1 MKSRLTCMLVSA
13 LAVGWLSAGLYAE
26 PIGFIQW
33 SVNIPGS
40 AGEFDISNQTGVNSS
55 IFPDT
60 TWPVSTP
67 VSLSGLSL
75 TVHFDDAST
84 SVFGPSYFTL
94 EADGLSYFGNPI
106 PIGGANPLP
115 VDATLTGT
123 FSPLSITLNDG
134 STETISPTFTAKIV
148 TSDPTGSPELAD
160 GDFAIIEAGTGGGPP
175 PRS

>member
-1 MKSRLTCMLVSA
+1 
-13 LAVGWLSAGLYAE
+13 VGWLSAGLYAE

-33 SVNIPGS
+33 SVNIPGT

-75 TVHFDDAST
+75 TVHFADATT

-94 EADGLSYFGNPI
+94 EADGLS
-106 PIGGANPLP
+106 
-115 VDATLTGT
+115 
-123 FSPLSITLNDG
+123 
-134 STETISPTFTAKIV
+134 
-148 TSDPTGSPELAD
+148 
-160 GDFAIIEAGTGGGPP
+160 
-175 PRS
+175 

>member
-1 MKSRLTCMLVSA
+1 MKSRLTCILAMA

-40 AGEFDISNQTGVNSS
+40 AGQFDISNQTGVNSS

-67 VSLSGLSL
+67 VSLSALSL

-84 SVFGPSYFTL
+84 AVSARL
-94 EADGLSYFGNPI
+94 
-106 PIGGANPLP
+106 
-115 VDATLTGT
+115 
-123 FSPLSITLNDG
+123 
-134 STETISPTFTAKIV
+134 ISPWRRTAYPISV
-148 TSDPTGSPELAD
+148 IRFP
-160 GDFAIIEAGTGGGPP
+160 
-175 PRS
+175 